1 MIPFSVDLEILGPSE
16 AVRDSENLKCQL
28 SLNRDLTIQEIEWVG
43 VSLPS
48 SAILDL
54 ENHSALYQKF
64 GSYRAVVILVIS
76 IKLNEVDEKTN
87 DSAAGSKYRYKL
99 ISSK

>member
-1 MIPFSVDLEILGPSE
+1 MLGPSE

-54 ENHSALYQKF
+54 DNHSALYRSLVVRESS
-64 GSYRAVVILVIS
+64 SYPSDLDQAQR
-76 IKLNEVDEKTN
+76 
-87 DSAAGSKYRYKL
+87 G
-99 ISSK
+99 